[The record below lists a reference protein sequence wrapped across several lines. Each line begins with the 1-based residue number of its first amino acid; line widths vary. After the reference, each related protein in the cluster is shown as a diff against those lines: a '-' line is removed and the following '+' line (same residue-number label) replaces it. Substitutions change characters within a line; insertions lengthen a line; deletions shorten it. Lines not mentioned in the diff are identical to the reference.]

1 MDDEE
6 YEVIPTSPIRRLEK
20 RLSRIETTSTG
31 AESSRLIEQIIE
43 LIKSN
48 QRVIDDIIKS
58 DAELR
63 NEISKV
69 PVKIDSLVDKM
80 DEFLELLK
88 ASATEETVNEA
99 SQEMIKPLT
108 RHMKDMVEQAK
119 KNMEIQQASLVSLE
133 TIDKRLK
140 RLYLQQPATQAATQR
155 RYQPQYPPQRTQ
167 Q

>member
-20 RLSRIETTSTG
+20 RLARMETTT
-31 AESSRLIEQIIE
+31 SSSEVQRLVEQIVE

-48 QRVIDDIIKS
+48 QRVIDDLIKS

-63 NEISKV
+63 NEVSKV
-69 PVKIDSLVDKM
+69 PAKIDGLISKM

-88 ASATEETVNEA
+88 ASATEETVTEA
-99 SQEMIKPLT
+99 SKDMMKPLVKKMEEMIMAT
-108 RHMKDMVEQAK
+108 K
-119 KNMEIQQASLVSLE
+119 KNSEISQASLTSLD

-140 RLYLQQPATQAATQR
+140 RIYMQSAVGRTSAYRAARPAAAR
-155 RYQPQYPPQRTQ
+155 
-167 Q
+167 